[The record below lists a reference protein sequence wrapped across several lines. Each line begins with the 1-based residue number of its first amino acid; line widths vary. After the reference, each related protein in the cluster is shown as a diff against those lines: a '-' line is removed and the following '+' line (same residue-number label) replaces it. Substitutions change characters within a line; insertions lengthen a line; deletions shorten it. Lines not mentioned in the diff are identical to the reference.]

1 MEFEDFKSV
10 FSDRL
15 RQLRNEKKISA
26 REMSL
31 SLGQNV
37 NYINYIENGK
47 NFPSMQ
53 GLFLICDYLN
63 ISPAEFF
70 EKRQGRLD
78 KDMKN
83 IEIFQSLSKS
93 QQDSIISMIKEFSRK
108 Q

>member
-1 MEFEDFKSV
+1 M
-10 FSDRL
+10 
-15 RQLRNEKKISA
+15 RQLRNAKEISA

-37 NYINYIENGK
+37 NYINYIENGR

-53 GLFLICDYLN
+53 GFFLICDYLG
-63 ISPAEFF
+63 ISPADFF
-70 EKRQGRLD
+70 EKQQGCLD

>member
-1 MEFEDFKSV
+1 
-10 FSDRL
+10 
-15 RQLRNEKKISA
+15 
-26 REMSL
+26 MSL

-37 NYINYIENGK
+37 NYINYIENGR

-53 GLFLICDYLN
+53 GFFLICDYLK

-70 EKRQGRLD
+70 EKQQGRLD